1 MIESIAQYLK
11 SLKTELKGRDPA
23 TIQDALADSEEHL
36 RTALLSI
43 RENQPELSEADAL
56 QRAIEQYGS
65 PSETAAAYLEIER
78 RTTPGFS
85 RERPNSRSVSA
96 RFFGV
101 YADTHAW
108 GALLYMLI
116 TFVTG
121 ILYFTWVVTGLSLS
135 ISFAVFIFGLP
146 FALLF
151 LLSVRGLALL
161 EGRMV
166 EALLGVR
173 MPRRPLFSDQGLKW
187 LQRLKLLVT
196 DKFNWLAMLYMSL
209 QLVIGTI
216 YFSLLATLFS
226 LSITLIAAPFV
237 QFFVSM
243 PKTDLPTYGVGRSV
257 YSVNLWMLPWWAA
270 VLMVLGGILVIT
282 LTMHISRLLGQVH
295 GRYAKFMLV
304 AE

>member
-1 MIESIAQYLK
+1 MIASIAQYLK
-11 SLKTELKGRDPA
+11 ALKTELKGRDPA

-36 RTALLSI
+36 RNALLSI
-43 RENQPELSEADAL
+43 RENQPELSEGAAL
-56 QRAIEQYGS
+56 QRAIDQYGS
-65 PSETAAAYLEIER
+65 PAETAAAYTEIER
-78 RTTPGFS
+78 RTTPRLS
-85 RERPNSRSVSA
+85 REGPASRSLIA

-116 TFVTG
+116 AFVTG

-135 ISFAVFIFGLP
+135 ISFAIFIFGLP

-187 LQRLKLLVT
+187 LQRLKLLIR
-196 DKFNWLAMLYMSL
+196 DKFNWLAMLYMLL

-216 YFSLLATLFS
+216 YFSLLVALFS
-226 LSITLIAAPFV
+226 LSISLMAAPFV
-237 QFFVSM
+237 QFFV
-243 PKTDLPTYGVGRSV
+243 PNPREAIANYVVGRPQ
-257 YSVNLWMLPWWAA
+257 YSLQMWMLPWWAG
-270 VLMVLGGILVIT
+270 VLLVLGGILVIT
-282 LTMHISRLLGQVH
+282 LTMHLSRLLGQAH

-304 AE
+304 SE